1 MNFPNQISG
10 TFTKN
15 ITLGIGSLRVY
26 KGSSL
31 FLTFTSSDIL
41 VTGNSFT
48 IDVTNMFPDNDTYF
62 ILIDDGLF
70 KSGAETYT
78 GITNPT
84 QWTFTIADGEYTNTE
99 YSNEYLLN

>member
-31 FLTFTSSDIL
+31 FLTFTSSDII
-41 VTGNSFT
+41 VTGNSFS

-70 KSGAETYT
+70 KSGAETYA

-84 QWTFTIADGEYTNTE
+84 QWTFTIMDGEYTNTE
-99 YSNEYLLN
+99 YNNDYLLN